1 MTRDLIKEN
10 RVLAK
15 CLGNLLFAVCFA
27 GFLLLCNESDTLF
40 LESKIAGAVLI
51 ALGSLGIAVMNRRR

>member
-1 MTRDLIKEN
+1 MLT
-10 RVLAK
+10 K
-15 CLGNLLFAVCFA
+15 CLGDLLFAVCFA

-51 ALGSLGIAVMNRRR
+51 ALGSFGIAVMNRRR